1 MVASAFWLRRDERL
15 AVLDPR
21 LRETIKTQELFQDL
35 ESLEP
40 SLTKVPLRASE
51 ILGFK
56 VPKHQNPWKNCAA
69 RAWKRP
75 ITIETRDFSP
85 WLLKSEDPA
94 KMTYSIPDFVSRNTI
109 NIQHLFQQLP

>member
-1 MVASAFWLRRDERL
+1 MDGPEERGDGLPGVGKGLRLYESL

-56 VPKHQNPWKNCAA
+56 VPKHQNP
-69 RAWKRP
+69 
-75 ITIETRDFSP
+75 
-85 WLLKSEDPA
+85 
-94 KMTYSIPDFVSRNTI
+94 
-109 NIQHLFQQLP
+109 

>member
-1 MVASAFWLRRDERL
+1 MVWWRAFGGRGLRTHESL

-69 RAWKRP
+69 RAWN
-75 ITIETRDFSP
+75 TTHNHLASFNL
-85 WLLKSEDPA
+85 WLLKSERPRQND
-94 KMTYSIPDFVSRNTI
+94 VLNT
-109 NIQHLFQQLP
+109 